1 MKTIKMTQEEFDLL
15 AYDQCEWYNGDVSES
30 SIEKLEKL

>member
-15 AYDQCEWYNGDVSES
+15 AYDQCKGYNGNVSES